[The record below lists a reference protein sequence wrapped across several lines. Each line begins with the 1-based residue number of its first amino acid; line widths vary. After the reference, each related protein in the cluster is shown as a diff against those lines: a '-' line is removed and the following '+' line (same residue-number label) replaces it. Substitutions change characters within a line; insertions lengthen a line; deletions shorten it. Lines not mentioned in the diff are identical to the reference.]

1 MQCFRR
7 AGGRANATS
16 FVAAQKAADAD
27 TPDDM
32 AEDQVALQ
40 IEQSYSFKRIRSWNN
55 EELFVELEIVTKGP
69 FAPSLPYKR
78 HRELISQ
85 VFCGTTS

>member
-1 MQCFRR
+1 MLTPRR
-7 AGGRANATS
+7 S
-16 FVAAQKAADAD
+16 WAAQKAADAD

-69 FAPSLPYKR
+69 FAPSLPLYIKDIESSSR
-78 HRELISQ
+78 RCFVELRASE
-85 VFCGTTS
+85 S